1 MKKVLLTGI
10 LALGLVL
17 VGLLII
23 GLILFVA
30 FELIHISVCGF
41 PPKDEDVLKF
51 VEKVRKGEPYLLSGS
66 KPDSMISS
74 SGNPYIS
81 NGLTTCLMGCYIS
94 DVGAIPRWYKSY
106 GEIQKL
112 YVELGAN
119 SGKTKKEK
127 LGL

>member
-1 MKKVLLTGI
+1 MVI
-10 LALGLVL
+10 LVI
-17 VGLLII
+17 LLII
-23 GLILFVA
+23 GLILFVV
-30 FELIHISVCGF
+30 FELININVCGF
-41 PPKDEDVLKF
+41 PPKDEDVLEF
-51 VEKVRKGEPYLLSGS
+51 IEKVRKSNPFLLDGA

-81 NGLTTCLMGCYIS
+81 SSLSTCLMGYYIS
-94 DVGAIPRWYKSY
+94 NVGAVPRWYKSY

-119 SGKTKKEK
+119 SGKTKREK